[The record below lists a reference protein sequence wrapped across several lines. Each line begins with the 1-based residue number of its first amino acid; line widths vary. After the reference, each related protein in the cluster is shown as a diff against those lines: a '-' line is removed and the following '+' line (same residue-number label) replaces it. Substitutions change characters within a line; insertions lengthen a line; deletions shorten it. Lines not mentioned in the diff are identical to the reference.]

1 MALEA
6 IERVNQAEEAARGKK
21 EQAAEQAKTL
31 MMEAEKSESRQWQ
44 RRPPKRRNRPR
55 HCCSKPGK
63 GKDTHPAG
71 GAGTG

>member
-31 MMEAEKSESRQWQ
+31 MMEAEKM
-44 RRPPKRRNRPR
+44 
-55 HCCSKPGK
+55 GK
-63 GKDTHPAG
+63 QTVASAAAPS
-71 GAGTG
+71 